1 MNKKLNRISS
11 VAWFILTPHINRNI
25 LLSFRR
31 QTNFKMPVTTRSAS
45 AEAQTKMRLRSGKV
59 LCGVAEDQKKK
70 KSNINKLS
78 VVEEAKNQVRQQV
91 KARQREIAERHI
103 QKSVSKA
110 IDVIKSYVAAFN
122 ETDHYRGC
130 DPFMEKIRL
139 IGMMYAYAN
148 SLSIHTMMHD
158 RLKGIRLSMLN
169 QCVSFSRDAK
179 AGIETR
185 IKTALKTMPDRNP
198 EQYYTRQLDDM
209 QGQLDKFT
217 KTYAHRI

>member
-1 MNKKLNRISS
+1 
-11 VAWFILTPHINRNI
+11 
-25 LLSFRR
+25 
-31 QTNFKMPVTTRSAS
+31 MPVTTRSAS

-59 LCGVAEDQKKK
+59 LHGLAEEQKKK
-70 KSNINKLS
+70 KSIINKLS
-78 VVEEAKNQVRQQV
+78 LVEEAKNQVRQQI

-103 QKSVSKA
+103 QKSVNKA
-110 IDVIKSYVAAFN
+110 IHGLNSYVVAFN
-122 ETDHYRGC
+122 ETDHYEGC

-139 IGMMYAYAN
+139 IAMMYAYAN
-148 SLSIHTMMHD
+148 SLPIHIMMHD
-158 RLKGIRLSMLN
+158 RLNRLRPTMLN

-198 EQYYTRQLDDM
+198 VQYYNRQLDDM

-217 KTYAHRI
+217 KTYADRT